1 MNLTPVERYQKDLLR
16 PDFVFDQ
23 AQQLAVE
30 KLQALYEKLVLRNST
45 KKNFLSFALQRLM
58 GSSSDPVCGLYF
70 WGGVGRGKT
79 YLMDNFYES
88 LPFERKMRAHFHRF
102 MRRVHQDLAVLN
114 KEKNPL
120 TIVADNIASEASI
133 ICFDEFFV
141 SDITDAMIL
150 ATLFDELF
158 KRGVSLVA
166 TSNIVPDGL
175 YKDGL
180 QRARFLPAIALLN
193 QHTEVVNIDGG
204 TDYRLRSLEQAELY
218 HYPLDDGA
226 DQSLYSGFYSLVPDK
241 EKIVKARL
249 LDIEGRK
256 IEARYHAEDVVWFDF
271 LALCDGP
278 RSQNDYIELSREYHA
293 VVISN
298 IPELTAKRED
308 QARRFINLVD
318 EFYDRSVKL
327 IVSADKPLVRLY
339 SGDRLRFEFER
350 TVSRLLEMQSH
361 DYLARPHKP

>member
-150 ATLFDELF
+150 ATLFDEMM
-158 KRGVSLVA
+158 S
-166 TSNIVPDGL
+166 
-175 YKDGL
+175 
-180 QRARFLPAIALLN
+180 
-193 QHTEVVNIDGG
+193 
-204 TDYRLRSLEQAELY
+204 
-218 HYPLDDGA
+218 
-226 DQSLYSGFYSLVPDK
+226 
-241 EKIVKARL
+241 
-249 LDIEGRK
+249 
-256 IEARYHAEDVVWFDF
+256 
-271 LALCDGP
+271 
-278 RSQNDYIELSREYHA
+278 
-293 VVISN
+293 
-298 IPELTAKRED
+298 
-308 QARRFINLVD
+308 
-318 EFYDRSVKL
+318 
-327 IVSADKPLVRLY
+327 
-339 SGDRLRFEFER
+339 
-350 TVSRLLEMQSH
+350 M
-361 DYLARPHKP
+361 